1 MVIITERPD
10 TNSAIYHERK
20 QQIKQKQSF
29 NAIFCADDYADWN
42 AISTKSCFILM
53 MFSFANYSCER
64 VFNLDNFVH

>member
-20 QQIKQKQSF
+20 QQIKQ

-42 AISTKSCFILM
+42 VIST
-53 MFSFANYSCER
+53 
-64 VFNLDNFVH
+64 